1 MEILITGSGG
11 QLGHE
16 MARYAATSADHYTFT
31 DVAELDITDRSAVLA
46 ECETLR
52 PDVIVNCAA
61 YTNVDKAE
69 DDEPRARLINATAV
83 GNLAAGARAVGATL
97 IHISTDYVFSGT
109 ASTPYTPDAPTQ
121 PTGAYG
127 RTKLEGEELLK
138 ASGCQYI
145 ILRTAWLYSAW
156 GKNFLKTMLR
166 LTAERDSLG
175 VVFDQVGTPTSAAD
189 LAAAIGHI
197 ITTRQL
203 SKQGTYHFTD
213 EGVCSWYDFTVAIA
227 REAGHECDI
236 RPIHSREF
244 PSRVERP
251 HFSVLD
257 KTSFRDTFSYT
268 IPHWTTSLSKVVKE
282 VKDVRM

>member
-1 MEILITGSGG
+1 
-11 QLGHE
+11 